1 MSGTTP
7 QGGFWNNWKNS
18 AIRAQGGTIS
28 TPNAS
33 GANIGYRGTQ
43 AAGVAVDPFIADLLA
58 VGPKDLLIISK
69 LLVDAGY
76 LRKPT
81 SKYNK
86 TLGDAYVLANME
98 YATEKARSGRP
109 DLGLRQ
115 FLIENR
121 RDAATTAQAPNL
133 PTRQIYDVPKAQ
145 IEADV
150 NEAAQKILGRTIND
164 DDKGQDWYQDL
175 VKGINKLYQKGTVT
189 TSKEVVNP
197 VTGKK
202 ERQVIQKPGFS
213 KEKITETIT
222 TTLGEADP
230 ISLERKK
237 NLEFANW
244 AIQKMGGGR

>member
-18 AIRAQGGTIS
+18 AIPAQGGTIS

-33 GANIGYRGTQ
+33 GTNVGYRGTAGTGI
-43 AAGVAVDPFIADLLA
+43 AADPFVADLLA
-58 VGPKDLLIISK
+58 ISDADRLVISK

-76 LRKPT
+76 LKKAT

-86 TLGDAYVLANME
+86 KLGDAWSLANME
-98 YATEKARSGRP
+98 YATEKARTGRP
-109 DLGLRQ
+109 DLSVRQ
-115 FLIENR
+115 FLLENAGAGS
-121 RDAATTAQAPNL
+121 DGTKKPNL

-145 IEADV
+145 IESDV

-164 DDKGQDWYQDL
+164 EDKGQDWYQDL

-197 VTGKK
+197 ATGKK
-202 ERQVIQKPGFS
+202 EKQVIQKPGFS
-213 KEKITETIT
+213 REKIATQIEET
-222 TTLGEADP
+222 LAAESPVDVQ
-230 ISLERKK
+230 RKQRVDFTK
-237 NLEFANW
+237 WLFS
-244 AIQKMGGGR
+244 QMGGQG

>member
-7 QGGFWNNWKNS
+7 QGGFWNNWKNT
-18 AIRAQGGTIS
+18 AIPAEGGIIS

-33 GANIGYRGTQ
+33 GTNVGYRGTQ
-43 AAGVAVDPFIADLLA
+43 GAGVAVDPFIAELFE
-58 VGPKDLLIISK
+58 VGPKDLLVISK

-76 LRKPT
+76 LRKTT

-86 TLGDAYVLANME
+86 ALGDAYVLANME
-98 YATEKARSGRP
+98 YATERARSGRP

-115 FLIENR
+115 FLREN
-121 RDAATTAQAPNL
+121 AGAGSTGAKKPNL

-145 IEADV
+145 IESDV

-164 DDKGQDWYQDL
+164 DDKSQDWYQDL

-189 TSKEVVNP
+189 TSREVVNP
-197 VTGKK
+197 ATGKK

-213 KEKITETIT
+213 KDKIATQIQETLT
-222 TTLGEADP
+222 SASP
-230 ISLERKK
+230 IDVERKQRVDFTK
-237 NLEFANW
+237 WLFS
-244 AIQKMGGGR
+244 QTGGQG